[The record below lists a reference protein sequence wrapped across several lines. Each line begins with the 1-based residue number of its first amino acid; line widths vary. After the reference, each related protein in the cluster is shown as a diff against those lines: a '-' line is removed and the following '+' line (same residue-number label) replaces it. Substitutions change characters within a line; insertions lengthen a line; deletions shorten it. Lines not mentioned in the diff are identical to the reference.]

1 LAAESIGESN
11 EELAMA
17 VARDANS
24 TVRRIRAFVVVD
36 FMCDLMG
43 ANRTTFEGETIRL
56 VGQGTEKKRVVECSL
71 LAEEIDEEFGNACGF
86 FMLEPMGGVGKSVE
100 FGVVAI
106 AEAIVGHF
114 GEEEGV
120 ALAPEDAR
128 GDVHGRIR
136 KFAAMAEGGAIPV
149 NHAVERAGVR
159 PRGAVLGEIFV
170 GESIGAAGAD

>member
-1 LAAESIGESN
+1 
-11 EELAMA
+11 MA

-43 ANRTTFEGETIRL
+43 ANRTTFECETIRL

-136 KFAAMAEGGAIPV
+136 KFAAMAEGGAIPT

-170 GESIGAAGAD
+170 GESVGAAGAD

>member
-1 LAAESIGESN
+1 MGKSN
-11 EELAMA
+11 EELATA
-17 VARDANS
+17 TARDANRA
-24 TVRRIRAFVVVD
+24 VKMIRDFVVVD
-36 FMCDLMG
+36 LMCDLMG

-56 VGQGTEKKRVVECSL
+56 VGQGTEEKRVVACSL
-71 LAEEIDEEFGNACGF
+71 LAEEIDEEFGDACGF
-86 FMLEPMGGVGKSVE
+86 FVLEPMGGVGKSVE

-136 KFAAMAEGGAIPV
+136 KFAAMPEGGAIPV

-170 GESIGAAGAD
+170 GESVGAAGAD